1 MILQTQVILH
11 LFLAPIL
18 ILELTETSQV
28 LSLPPVN
35 EIAKQKM
42 QQNWKY
48 YGSYKKYKSHLKNQF
63 HKRKHV
69 L

>member
-35 EIAKQKM
+35 EIAK
-42 QQNWKY
+42 
-48 YGSYKKYKSHLKNQF
+48 LKNAT
-63 HKRKHV
+63 KLEILWK